1 MKKPSNIYAGDKEFL
16 WFLIFPCSNFRCVKS
31 CNSKCWLK
39 SDNLTSTN
47 HGSFR
52 KTLYIWLWLLPSQPI
67 SPLMWGNYASIQL
80 ILLSSELVQL
90 SVSGLTSPLAASR
103 GIVIDAGP
111 AQPSP
116 SPVELFAGTAI
127 LCSNIVKQALTSVM
141 KQLSTLSISVMNNLK
156 ASVRFFLE
164 VKICLFA
171 CWRWQNDYSRISVDT
186 EQL

>member
-1 MKKPSNIYAGDKEFL
+1 MEVLENQHYTFDSDFTANI
-16 WFLIFPCSNFRCVKS
+16 S
-31 CNSKCWLK
+31 
-39 SDNLTSTN
+39 
-47 HGSFR
+47 
-52 KTLYIWLWLLPSQPI
+52 
-67 SPLMWGNYASIQL
+67 LMWGNYASIQL

-141 KQLSTLSISVMNNLK
+141 KLLSTLSISVMNNLK
-156 ASVRFFLE
+156 ASLLFYE
-164 VKICLFA
+164 VLVHINC
-171 CWRWQNDYSRISVDT
+171 QYNY
-186 EQL
+186 